1 MRNAVG
7 VLLLVLKLAA
17 GQATAQDVV
26 NSQVPTANSQ
36 TGGSLQQDESRPLY
50 PSRADFTQLIR
61 TSRLGIG
68 SSELGVDNNSQTGG
82 SPQQDE
88 SRPLYPRRAD
98 FTQLIRNSRLG
109 VARLRLP
116 LDCSGKLRRGLAE
129 ARNESCARRRGS
141 SELEVE
147 NAPPIEWPF
156 RSSDGRLLVG
166 GEIVGTFG
174 ESDNTAFFNYTDY
187 EHNALR
193 MMRLALA
200 GQWRPMARVA
210 LVAEIR
216 SEDLSR
222 VDTHAAYVRIRPWES
237 HAFDIQAGR
246 IPPAFGAYG
255 RRAYNADN
263 PLIGYP
269 LAYQY
274 LTSLRSDAIPASV
287 DDLLRM
293 RGRGWQPSFPIGSTA
308 LSTGLPLISAFR
320 WDTGV
325 QARWSGTYVE
335 VAGAVTSGTL
345 SDPQFIDNNGG
356 RQVSGRVQ
364 AKPLFGMVVGA
375 SAAHGDW
382 LSDDVVDLLPEGAR
396 SRSYSQ
402 RALGLDAEYSRAHWL
417 VRGEVVWS
425 GWQMPFVQ
433 QTQTHRLDARG
444 VWIEGRYRVSPRLF
458 VAARTDRLDFSR
470 ISGTIFNGIPIT
482 WDAPVE
488 RVEVGL
494 GWYLLRN
501 LVGRVIV
508 QRNWRDGGRVRS
520 RTYVSGQL
528 AYWF

>member
-26 NSQVPTANSQ
+26 NSQAPTAPPSRAGELAGTMARQAEAGNSQ
-36 TGGSLQQDESRPLY
+36 TGDSPQRDETRPAY
-50 PSRADFTQLIR
+50 PSAP
-61 TSRLGIG
+61 
-68 SSELGVDNNSQTGG
+68 N
-82 SPQQDE
+82 
-88 SRPLYPRRAD
+88 

-109 VARLRLP
+109 VGNG
-116 LDCSGKLRRGLAE
+116 D
-129 ARNESCARRRGS
+129 
-141 SELEVE
+141 LEVE

-433 QTQTHRLDARG
+433 QSQTHRLDARG
-444 VWIEGRYRVSPRLF
+444 TWIEGRYRVSPRLF